1 MKTIR
6 SVFVVLALVGCA
18 PSLIAGNE
26 RGGRISSNNFAKTR
40 SFELADA
47 HCHKFGRVARLSGE
61 VNPGD
66 ILFDCV
72 AP

>member
-1 MKTIR
+1 MR
-6 SVFVVLALVGCA
+6 LLVLAGLVVLSGCA

-26 RGGRISSNNFAKTR
+26 RGGRISSNNFAKAR
-40 SFELADA
+40 AFELADA
-47 HCHKFGRVARLSGE
+47 HCHKFGRVARMAGE

-72 AP
+72 SP